1 MVSPSFEIK
10 IGLEGGHLV
19 GKSVGGSVLTGGSV
33 TVRGSE
39 GDIEGPSLGCNDGPS
54 LGKSLGNVLGEWV
67 GSALGVFVGSSL
79 GASLGTALGD

>member
-1 MVSPSFEIK
+1 MIDSGGLGYMVSPSFEIK

-33 TVRGSE
+33 TVRDPE

-54 LGKSLGNVLGEWV
+54 LGFDDGPSLGKSLGNVLGE
-67 GSALGVFVGSSL
+67 
-79 GASLGTALGD
+79 